1 MKLVDILRLIEQ
13 DEQNNA
19 PVNNKQYQIKG
30 KLVTNTKMKPQ
41 TDILS
46 AIRSLPGV
54 TIVNSASGTETA
66 DADNKLRYEAIID
79 VKVDTHSL
87 GPNLKG
93 DIKSIIE
100 QIKNI
105 DGVVDFTVVPIA
117 KETKPY

>member
-1 MKLVDILRLIEQ
+1 MKLVDILKLIESE
-13 DEQNNA
+13 EQSLA
-19 PVNNKQYQIKG
+19 PVDNKQYQIKG
-30 KLVTNTKMKPQ
+30 KLITNTKIRSQ

-87 GPNLKG
+87 SSDLKG

-105 DGVVDFTVVPIA
+105 EGVVEFTVVPRA

>member
-1 MKLVDILRLIEQ
+1 MKLVDILKLIESE
-13 DEQNNA
+13 EQSLA
-19 PVNNKQYQIKG
+19 PVDNKQYQIKG
-30 KLVTNTKMKPQ
+30 KLITNTKIRSQ

-66 DADNKLRYEAIID
+66 DADNKLRYEVIID
-79 VKVDTHSL
+79 VKIDTHSL
-87 GPNLKG
+87 SSDLKG

-105 DGVVDFTVVPIA
+105 EGVVEFTVVPRA